1 MHKSCQKSCGTCF
14 LEEKK
19 SKEPPKLLLTEEKQR
34 ELDTAVLEQTE
45 DFGDRQKADGDDAR
59 LTMDLIASS
68 IEYMQSDQVT
78 ALPGAIRENCRNKNG
93 LCTFWAFIGT

>member
-19 SKEPPKLLLTEEKQR
+19 SKEPSKLTEEEQR
-34 ELDTAVLEQTE
+34 ELDTAVLEQSG
-45 DFGDRQKADGDDAR
+45 DFGERQTADGDDAR

-78 ALPGAIRENCRNKNG
+78 ALPGAIRENCRNKKG